1 MSVRVPVELLA
12 KYDRPGPRYTSYPT
26 APCWSDFTA
35 ADYQERLRAA
45 AVRVDE
51 PVSLYVHLPF
61 CESLCWFCGCSV
73 VITNKHD
80 KSEAYVGRVLKEAA
94 MVRETMECGRPVAQF
109 HWGGGTPTFLPPEQI
124 TRLYV
129 GLNELFVNMDDA
141 EISIEVDPRVTT
153 TAQLETLRD
162 LGFNRISMG
171 VQDFNPEVQKA
182 INRIQSFE
190 MTRDLVNAARDL
202 GFQSVNLD
210 LIYGLPFQ
218 NARAFGRT
226 LDQIIEIGP
235 QRIACYSYAHVP
247 WLKKH
252 QRIISEDTLPEPSV
266 KLDLYRI
273 ALDALQDAG
282 FVVIGM
288 DHFAQQDD
296 ELAVAAGT
304 GSLHRNFQGY
314 STHPAEEMLSFG
326 VTAIGEVDRAFVQN
340 LKTLS
345 EWERE
350 VDAGRLPANRGL
362 RRSASDE
369 ERRRMIL
376 DLMCKF
382 RLVFDEHGGNENFQR
397 RFAVELEELK
407 QLSADGLIEI
417 LEDRLQVTQLGR
429 LLIRNIAMVFDEW
442 LRRDRRQDDTP
453 KSRFSQTV

>member
-1 MSVRVPVELLA
+1 MSVQVPVELLT
-12 KYDRPGPRYTSYPT
+12 KYDKPGPRYTSYPT
-26 APCWSDFTA
+26 APCWSEFTA
-35 ADYQERLRAA
+35 TDYKERLRAA
-45 AVRVDE
+45 AARGYE
-51 PVSLYVHLPF
+51 PISLYVHLPF

-73 VITNKHD
+73 VITQKHD
-80 KSEAYVGRVLKEAA
+80 RSEAYVGRVLKEAT
-94 MVRETMECGRPVAQF
+94 MVREAMGCGRPVAQF

-124 TRLYV
+124 TRLYT
-129 GLNELFVNMDDA
+129 GLNELFPNTADA

-153 TAQLETLRD
+153 TEQLETLSG

-182 INRIQSFE
+182 INRMQSFE
-190 MTRDLVNAARDL
+190 MTRDLVEASREL

-218 NARAFGRT
+218 IEQAFRRT
-226 LDQIIEIGP
+226 LDQIIQIGP
-235 QRIACYSYAHVP
+235 DRIACYSYAHVP

-252 QRIISEDTLPEPSV
+252 QRVISEETLPEPAV
-266 KLDLYRI
+266 KLNLYRT
-273 ALDALQDAG
+273 ALDVLQDAG
-282 FVVIGM
+282 FVMIGM

-296 ELAVAAGT
+296 ELAVAAST

-340 LKTLS
+340 LKTLP

-350 VDAGRLPANRGL
+350 VDAGHLPSSRGL
-362 RRSASDE
+362 RRSDSDE

-382 RLVFDEHGGNENFQR
+382 RLVFDEHGGNEDFRR
-397 RFAVELEELK
+397 RFAIELEELK
-407 QLSADGLIEI
+407 QLSEDGLIEI
-417 LEDRLQVTQLGR
+417 TEDRLQVTQLGR
-429 LLIRNIAMVFDEW
+429 LMIRNIAMVFDEW
-442 LRRDRRQDDTP
+442 LRRDRQGNDAPRT
-453 KSRFSQTV
+453 RFSRTV